1 MKKSL
6 ILYLAIALLAVSEG
20 FLLYTNHQLKKE
32 VALKDR
38 FLNHI
43 SDRYDAA
50 ETQFSVTVDDI
61 GAIIDGNI
69 TVKDSADNATTFA
82 EIAKQING
90 NFLICRYSERMC
102 RECVE
107 HTISVFTDNLD
118 SLDRNKI
125 IFLAEN
131 SSRRVFKLNV
141 TEFGLQNCRVLN
153 CANLGINAEGA
164 MFPYI
169 MVVDKDLR
177 VLNVYFP
184 TKSTHGTDY
193 DYKHVKLL
201 YDKLIKEK

>member
-1 MKKSL
+1 MKNS
-6 ILYLAIALLAVSEG
+6 ILLWVVVFVVIISEG
-20 FLLYTNHQLKKE
+20 FLLYSNNQLKKE
-32 VALKDR
+32 VVLKDR
-38 FLNHI
+38 WLNHI
-43 SDRYDAA
+43 GDRYDAA
-50 ETQFSVTVDDI
+50 ETQFSANIDDVCR
-61 GAIIDGNI
+61 IIDGKT
-69 TVKDSADNATTFA
+69 TVKDTADNATTFA
-82 EIAKQING
+82 EIANEIDS
-90 NFLICRYSERMC
+90 NFLICRYSDRMC

-107 HTISVFTDNLD
+107 HTISVLTDNMD

-125 IFLAEN
+125 VFLAEN
-131 SSRRVFKLNV
+131 SGRRVLKLNV

-169 MVVDKDLR
+169 MAVDKDLR

-201 YDKLIKEK
+201 YDKLIKQ

>member
-1 MKKSL
+1 MKKTFF
-6 ILYLAIALLAVSEG
+6 LYLAIIALAVSEG
-20 FLLYTNHQLKKE
+20 FLLYSNNQLKKE
-32 VALKDR
+32 VSLKDR
-38 FLNHI
+38 WLNHI
-43 SDRYDAA
+43 GDRYDAA
-50 ETQFSVTVDDI
+50 ETQFSANIDDVCK
-61 GAIIDGNI
+61 IIDGKT
-69 TVKDSADNATTFA
+69 TVKDTADNATTFA
-82 EIAKQING
+82 EMANEIDG
-90 NFLICRYSERMC
+90 NFFVCRYSDRMC

-125 IFLAEN
+125 VFLAEN
-131 SSRRVFKLNV
+131 SSRRVLKLNV

-169 MVVDKDLR
+169 VAVDKDLR

-201 YDKLIKEK
+201 YDKLIKKR